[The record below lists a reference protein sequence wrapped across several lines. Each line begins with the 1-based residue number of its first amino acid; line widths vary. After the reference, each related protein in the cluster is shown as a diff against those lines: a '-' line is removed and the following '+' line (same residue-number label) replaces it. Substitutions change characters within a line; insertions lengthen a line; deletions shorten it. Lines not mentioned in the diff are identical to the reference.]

1 MGLFSIRINLT
12 QMYAGRQKPAK
23 NLLYA
28 PCLTAV
34 MAGQDAKERR
44 MISKVLS
51 GAIIAGLL
59 MAVSA
64 PVVAYADDAAPKTKA
79 DCKKAGG
86 KWDKKTKV
94 CTVKK

>member
-1 MGLFSIRINLT
+1 
-12 QMYAGRQKPAK
+12 
-23 NLLYA
+23 
-28 PCLTAV
+28 
-34 MAGQDAKERR
+34 
-44 MISKVLS
+44 MISKILS

-86 KWDKKTKV
+86 KWDKKTKT

>member
-1 MGLFSIRINLT
+1 
-12 QMYAGRQKPAK
+12 
-23 NLLYA
+23 
-28 PCLTAV
+28 
-34 MAGQDAKERR
+34 

-86 KWDKKTKV
+86 KWDKKTKA
-94 CTVKK
+94 CALKK

>member
-1 MGLFSIRINLT
+1 
-12 QMYAGRQKPAK
+12 
-23 NLLYA
+23 
-28 PCLTAV
+28 
-34 MAGQDAKERR
+34 

-86 KWDKKTKV
+86 KWDKKTKT
-94 CTVKK
+94 CAVKK